1 MTALQLQFPPDLH
14 YLLEHQVWARLDGD
28 GLATVGITALGI
40 ALSGEIYMCRPKR
53 LGTALAQG
61 ATLAVVELAK
71 SIVAV
76 KTPVSGSIVAINP
89 ALEQRPGLVHT
100 DPYGAGWIAQLALTE
115 AVASA
120 ISNLDNGMNQ
130 VLATQASIG
139 ARLNVIDTLSTENE
153 SLQIANASSQSTI
166 RDTDMAEAISRL
178 TLQMTKLEAAQ
189 ASFVRISQLSLF
201 NKM

>member
-40 ALSGEIYMCRPKR
+40 ALSGEIYMCRPLR

-100 DPYGAGWIAQLALTE
+100 DPYGAGWIAQLALTDWAADLGALVHGD
-115 AVASA
+115 AVGPAMA
-120 ISNLDNGMNQ
+120 AHARAYGHE
-130 VLATQASIG
+130 LAAGG
-139 ARLNVIDTLSTENE
+139 AG
-153 SLQIANASSQSTI
+153 
-166 RDTDMAEAISRL
+166 
-178 TLQMTKLEAAQ
+178 AAP
-189 ASFVRISQLSLF
+189 
-201 NKM
+201 

>member
-100 DPYGAGWIAQLALTE
+100 DP
-115 AVASA
+115 
-120 ISNLDNGMNQ
+120 
-130 VLATQASIG
+130 
-139 ARLNVIDTLSTENE
+139 
-153 SLQIANASSQSTI
+153 
-166 RDTDMAEAISRL
+166 
-178 TLQMTKLEAAQ
+178 
-189 ASFVRISQLSLF
+189 
-201 NKM
+201 